1 MSKRFDM
8 FILSC
13 IILNTVCL
21 ALSWYGRPDNISLVL
36 DLLNY
41 IFTVIYTVEFA
52 IKLIA
57 LRKEYFTDGW
67 NVFDF
72 IIVLAAWTGTVA
84 LQVFEIDVGPATT
97 IVRSF
102 RISRIL
108 KLIGKLP
115 ALQ

>member
-1 MSKRFDM
+1 M
-8 FILSC
+8 FILGC

-21 ALSWYGRPDNISLVL
+21 ALSWYGRPDRVSLVL
-36 DLLNY
+36 DVLNY

-52 IKLIA
+52 IKLNA
-57 LRKEYFTDGW
+57 YRKDYFSDGW

-72 IIVLAAWTGTVA
+72 VIVVSAWAGIIA
-84 LQVFEIDVGPATT
+84 LQVFSIDVGPATT

-108 KLIGKLP
+108 KIIGKLP
-115 ALQ
+115 AL